1 MSAQLR
7 SCGGGGMHSSGY
19 DAAQL
24 VPGGGGGGGGGGGEV
39 ERQRKPRIGWSSI
52 AFGATP
58 VWPCLKSKNA
68 TPVRTAFV
76 QSRTAP
82 RTWFIW
88 LRRVG
93 VAPAVHE
100 REGASAIMWLVPLWM
115 TR

>member
-7 SCGGGGMHSSGY
+7 SGGGGGMHSSGY

-39 ERQRKPRIGWSSI
+39 ERQRKPRIGCSSI

-68 TPVRTAFV
+68 TPLTTALLH
-76 QSRTAP
+76 SRTPLRA
-82 RTWFIW
+82 WVIW
-88 LRRVG
+88 LRRVR
-93 VAPAVHE
+93 VALVVHE
-100 REGASAIMWLVPLWM
+100 GEGASAIMCLEPV
-115 TR
+115 